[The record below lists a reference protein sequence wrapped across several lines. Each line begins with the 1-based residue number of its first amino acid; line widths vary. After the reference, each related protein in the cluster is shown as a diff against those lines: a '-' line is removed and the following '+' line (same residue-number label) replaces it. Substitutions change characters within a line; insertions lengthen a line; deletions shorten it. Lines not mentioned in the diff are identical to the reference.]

1 MSPESIELAQ
11 EVREVNAAQQ
21 ALLDYSRQSTYS
33 ILPEN
38 MNQQTEQEVR
48 NLSQSNT
55 SSSMEQDDYGLHTG
69 LSQDF
74 VVIDLESTECD
85 QYINFESVQVKTE
98 VDSEKLE
105 SLKKHIEYH
114 TKLLEFYKQLDSIF
128 QERGHKAAEEFE
140 LKANL
145 HKKPI
150 PVTFQNKRE
159 KKSNVLTSLRG
170 SELLEGLKNHLYYD
184 GSTSESL
191 LFSTRTTDIEELKQ
205 KLLVCEKQYK
215 SKATDT
221 LKIVVVYGQ
230 YLEVL
235 RNRHF
240 GRYKGV
246 CLEVLRITPRW
257 ARDLINISILLK
269 TYPKFQQ
276 LNLPIKTMLSLR
288 KHIHQALENNE
299 EEAAFWIVPGTVNM
313 QSGIVRDCEQSGII
327 NTIKSEQSGVG
338 ASRNSMEEGDTGVV
352 SDVKIEID
360 VAEDMP
366 QCCYRT
372 EQLQYVPFMEVVVTD
387 NTATMPTVQTLEGQ
401 VAVNTHRDIWLK
413 HEIQTPVTQT
423 AVNSGSGT
431 WLKQEIQ
438 TLETQTAV
446 STYSDTWLKQEIQT
460 PRTQT
465 AVSTHSDTWLKQEI
479 QTPATQA
486 AVNTPSDT
494 CLKQEIQTPETQTA
508 VSTHSDTWLKQEIQ
522 TPATQAAVNT
532 PSDTCLKQEIQ
543 TPETQ
548 TAVSTHIDTWLKQE
562 TQTPET
568 QTAVSTYSDTWL
580 KQEIQTPATQTAV
593 NTPSDTCPKQEI
605 QTPETQTAVSMLT
618 HTGEKRHA

>member
-1 MSPESIELAQ
+1 
-11 EVREVNAAQQ
+11 
-21 ALLDYSRQSTYS
+21 
-33 ILPEN
+33 

-48 NLSQSNT
+48 NLSQSDT
-55 SSSMEQDDYGLHTG
+55 SSSMEQDDHGLHTG

-74 VVIDLESTECD
+74 EVIDLP
-85 QYINFESVQVKTE
+85 N

-145 HKKPI
+145 PKKPI
-150 PVTFQNKRE
+150 PVTFQNKRG
-159 KKSNVLTSLRG
+159 KKSKVLTSLRG

-191 LFSTRTTDIEELKQ
+191 LFSTSRTTDIEELKQ

-240 GRYKGV
+240 GRFKGV

-299 EEAAFWIVPGTVNM
+299 EEAAFWIG
-313 QSGIVRDCEQSGII
+313 
-327 NTIKSEQSGVG
+327 K
-338 ASRNSMEEGDTGVV
+338 
-352 SDVKIEID
+352 
-360 VAEDMP
+360 
-366 QCCYRT
+366 CYFS
-372 EQLQYVPFMEVVVTD
+372 L
-387 NTATMPTVQTLEGQ
+387 L
-401 VAVNTHRDIWLK
+401 
-413 HEIQTPVTQT
+413 
-423 AVNSGSGT
+423 
-431 WLKQEIQ
+431 
-438 TLETQTAV
+438 
-446 STYSDTWLKQEIQT
+446 
-460 PRTQT
+460 
-465 AVSTHSDTWLKQEI
+465 
-479 QTPATQA
+479 
-486 AVNTPSDT
+486 
-494 CLKQEIQTPETQTA
+494 
-508 VSTHSDTWLKQEIQ
+508 
-522 TPATQAAVNT
+522 
-532 PSDTCLKQEIQ
+532 
-543 TPETQ
+543 
-548 TAVSTHIDTWLKQE
+548 
-562 TQTPET
+562 
-568 QTAVSTYSDTWL
+568 
-580 KQEIQTPATQTAV
+580 
-593 NTPSDTCPKQEI
+593 
-605 QTPETQTAVSMLT
+605 
-618 HTGEKRHA
+618 HTFVYW